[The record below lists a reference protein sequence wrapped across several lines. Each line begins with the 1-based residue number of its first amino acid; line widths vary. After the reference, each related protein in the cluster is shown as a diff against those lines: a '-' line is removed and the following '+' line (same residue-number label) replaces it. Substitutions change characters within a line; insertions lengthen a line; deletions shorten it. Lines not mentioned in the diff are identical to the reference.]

1 MNPEVTGLPV
11 WMYLLGGLAG
21 FLLGLAV
28 GYCNM
33 CITKHSMKKQNG
45 DGVGA
50 VMGTNVLRQFLNFAA
65 LAVVFLLRNIIPLPF
80 YGTIIGTAFGLSV
93 GNVLFIWLLTR
104 QMERQ
109 KQQQEDN

>member
-1 MNPEVTGLPV
+1 
-11 WMYLLGGLAG
+11 MYLLGGLAG

-28 GYCNM
+28 GFCNM

-65 LAVVFLLRNIIPLPF
+65 LAVVFLLRKVIPLPF
-80 YGTIIGTAFGLSV
+80 YGTIIGTALGLSV
-93 GNVLFIWLLTR
+93 GNVFFIWLLTK

-109 KQQQEDN
+109 IKQQEEN

>member
-1 MNPEVTGLPV
+1 MPV

-21 FLLGLAV
+21 IIFGLVV

-33 CITKHSMKKQNG
+33 LITKRSMKKQNG

-65 LAVVFLLRNIIPLPF
+65 LAAVFLLRNVIPLPF
-80 YGTIIGTAFGLSV
+80 YGTIIGTALGLSI
-93 GNVLFIWLLTR
+93 GNVLFIWLLTK